1 MKIKII
7 LASLAIITIFIFGL
21 QGSPNLVNEQ
31 ASSSANKAPTQYSQT
46 IPAPIN
52 ANPTATAAVNNPQAA
67 INPQDLNGLS
77 PIERIRAI
85 QQQTQLHK
93 SVLKDHETFSRYPE
107 GHNAISDAQHDP
119 VLQRYQV
126 DERTTLSEDK
136 SKGLTIWADKKFYL
150 HNDTVTVMA
159 YIQDNEGKYLTSDF
173 NGQLLDG
180 QQHVISPIT
189 FTPLGNGQYQSQIAL
204 GDFSTT
210 AMPAGIYKILIQS
223 PQHQLIDGITFTLTQ
238 PDIELTGEYKEHIDD
253 SGQLVIQAQVLV
265 ASANP
270 YYVQASLY
278 SETGTAIGVTQSSQT
293 LNAGLH
299 WLPLNFSGVMIK
311 DAGEDGPYVLKNVS
325 LAKVTIPMMR
335 TLLLQPGFT
344 TDSYRLSE
352 FR

>member
-7 LASLAIITIFIFGL
+7 IASFVALLAIIIGL
-21 QGSPNLVNEQ
+21 QGSPNVVNTQ
-31 ASSSANKAPTQYSQT
+31 TKNQTSQNTFADSAS

-52 ANPTATAAVNNPQAA
+52 TVPTSTQAINNPQVAMDSQA
-67 INPQDLNGLS
+67 LNGLS

-93 SVLKDHETFSRYPE
+93 SVLKDHEQFSRYPE
-107 GHNAISDAQHDP
+107 GNNAIAEDGQDP
-119 VLQRYQV
+119 VLQRYEV

-136 SKGLTIWADKKFYL
+136 TKGLTIWADKKFYL
-150 HNDTVTVMA
+150 HNDTVNVIA
-159 YIQDNEGKYLTSDF
+159 YIQDNEGQYLTSDF

-180 QQHVISPIT
+180 QQHVITPINFNT
-189 FTPLGNGQYQSQIAL
+189 MGNGQYQAQIAL
-204 GDFSTT
+204 GDFSST

-223 PQHQLIDGITFTLTQ
+223 PQHQLIDAVTFTLTQ
-238 PDIELTGEYKEHIDD
+238 PDIELTGEYKEHIDG
-253 SGQLVIQAQVLV
+253 SGQLVIEAQVLV

-278 SETGTAIGVTQSSQT
+278 SETGKAIGVTQSSQT

-299 WLPLNFSGVMIK
+299 WLPLNFSGVMIQ

-335 TLLLQPGFT
+335 TPLLQPGFT

-352 FR
+352 FK